1 MREYELIDDEII
13 DNRGDIAMVGI
24 PYQKILDGE
33 FDILPENY
41 DGWFPFTRL
50 CNSIGDWGI
59 ISGIFSAMKEKYPNI
74 KIAIPNTEYL
84 TTTLTDF
91 NFEGWNYNSDWS
103 IEHNM
108 ELIFKNNPNID
119 YRFSA
124 GEFNT
129 VFTDH
134 QRAYDNLINLNGVIV
149 SDEEPLAEQI
159 VKKYGFTNKDLSK
172 MDLRPK
178 LYFTDDE
185 IQNAKSIVKEYGFD
199 WDNYGCLLLA
209 SRLDGHRER
218 WDGDDA
224 IIPYIDK
231 YKNTPVFC
239 YSGWEVNGT
248 FWGDFFPNRVDFSK
262 ENIPLRTQ
270 LCLKYHAKFNAGYQ
284 AGITD
289 SVSGGASDI
298 ITLPTNAT
306 LRENFIRGVRYVYY
320 KEGKIMGNYISKKSK
335 IYK

>member
-91 NFEGWNYNSDWS
+91 NFEGWNYNSDWA